1 MRILE
6 MLKKIY
12 KEKITDKRRLSM
24 LIGTVLFAMVC
35 MGIICCLIAGSIQE
49 TMAQNGDT
57 DMESASCEEA
67 SWILESEA
75 ADTGTTE
82 SLSEETESLLQE
94 ETQES
99 ETESEPDY
107 DLTDVIEVPDVDYP
121 YYIKVNRQANCVT
134 VYTMDENGE
143 YTVPIKAMICS
154 VGLNDETP
162 LGVFTTSDKYEWR
175 YLYGDV
181 YGQYAYRIE
190 GSIMFHSVPYYTM
203 NKDDL
208 ETEEYNKLG
217 EAASLGCIRLS
228 CADAK
233 WLVDNCPSGTT
244 VEIYDAED
252 PGPLGRPTAI
262 TIDPDSPYAGWDPTD
277 PDPDNPWNQTEDAAT
292 ETEASESESEESE
305 ETVPE
310 EPAEETEATEAETT
324 DAVTEESD
332 TQTAY
337 IKAAAKSET
346 VILVA
351 GEEERLD
358 ELLEGNLTVENC
370 TDYQCWFTCG
380 DLTEAIQYRWFGSYT
395 VYAYVRDTDTGYMQT
410 VCMQVKYTPY

>member
-12 KEKITDKRRLSM
+12 KEKITDKRKLSM
-24 LIGTVLFAMVC
+24 LIGTVLFAVVC
-35 MGIICCLIAGSIQE
+35 VGIVCCLITSSLQE

-57 DMESASCEEA
+57 DMEAASCAETYLPA
-67 SWILESEA
+67 ESET
-75 ADTGTTE
+75 ADTAAEE
-82 SLSEETESLLQE
+82 SPSAETFLQE

-99 ETESEPDY
+99 ETETESESDY

-181 YGQYAYRIE
+181 YGQYAFRID

-217 EAASLGCIRLS
+217 EAASLGCIRLC

-233 WLVDNCPSGTT
+233 WLVDHCPSGTT

-262 TIDPDSPYAGWDPTD
+262 TIDPDSPYACWDPTD
-277 PDPDNPWNQTEDAAT
+277 PDPANPWNLSENTESENTDTESESTDTEQTSEDT
-292 ETEASESESEESE
+292 EQVSEEASEDTDTEASS
-305 ETVPE
+305 VH
-310 EPAEETEATEAETT
+310 
-324 DAVTEESD
+324 
-332 TQTAY
+332 
-337 IKAAAKSET
+337 IKAAAKSE
-346 VILVA
+346 LVTLPA

-358 ELLEGNLTVENC
+358 ELLEGNISVENC
-370 TDYQCWFTCG
+370 SNYECWFAYG
-380 DLTEAIQYRWFGSYT
+380 ELTEAMQHRWFGTYT
-395 VYAYVRDTDTGYMQT
+395 VYAYVRDSDTGYMQT
-410 VCMQVKYTPY
+410 VSMQVSYTPY

>member
-6 MLKKIY
+6 MLKKTY
-12 KEKITDKRRLSM
+12 KEKITDKRKLSM
-24 LIGTVLFAMVC
+24 LIGTVLFAVVC
-35 MGIICCLIAGSIQE
+35 MGIVCCLIAGSLQE

-57 DMESASCEEA
+57 DMESASCAET
-67 SWILESEA
+67 SLLSESEITETA
-75 ADTGTTE
+75 AAE
-82 SLSEETESLLQE
+82 SLFAETLLQE
-94 ETQES
+94 EAQES
-99 ETESEPDY
+99 ETETESEPDY

-154 VGLNDETP
+154 VGLNDATP

-181 YGQYAYRIE
+181 YGQYAFRID

-217 EAASLGCIRLS
+217 EAASMGCIRLC

-233 WLVDNCPSGTT
+233 WLVDHCPSGTA

-277 PDPDNPWNQTEDAAT
+277 PDPDNPWNLSENTEEADSESADT
-292 ETEASESESEESE
+292 EQASENTEAESADSEESE
-305 ETVPE
+305 TVSE
-310 EPAEETEATEAETT
+310 EASEDTDSEEASAH
-324 DAVTEESD
+324 
-332 TQTAY
+332 
-337 IKAAAKSET
+337 IKASAKSERVT
-346 VILVA
+346 LLA

-358 ELLEGNLTVENC
+358 ELLEGNISVENC
-370 TDYQCWFTCG
+370 SNYECRFVYTE
-380 DLTEAIQYRWFGSYT
+380 LTEAIQHRWFGTYT
-395 VYAYVRDTDTGYMQT
+395 IYAYVRDLDTGHMQT
-410 VCMQVKYTPY
+410 VCMQVSYTPY